1 MLKHKGFYPYSYY
14 SSFGKISRN
23 PTATYKNV
31 EQNFTGRGNKFS
43 KNQYNHAI
51 KVFAEMKCASLG
63 EYHDVYLATD
73 VLLLA
78 SVFEAFREVCYKTYG
93 LDCACYFTAS
103 NLSGVAFLKVCYADL
118 KLLTEREHLKMVQ
131 KRIRGGMSSIYARRF
146 FKANNKYLEDY
157 NPEEPSSYLLNIDAN
172 NLCGGIMKHCPLHI
186 KEFSIVEE
194 SLEYILQTDD
204 KSEWGYIL
212 EKDLS
217 IPEELQDY
225 FADYPLAPSREV
237 IGTDKLSNEQIQMLG
252 EMGVTSLPKV
262 PKLVQTLDPK
272 EGYVL
277 HYLTLKLYIELGLR
291 VTKLIKVLKFRQG
304 RWMEPFVDLNTQL
317 RMSARSKL
325 EENFYKLIVNSAFG
339 KTMESKLGRKK
350 LEIIRNERELLQKT
364 ALSTMKSFQIIDE
377 EVATVCFA
385 VTSILWDK
393 PMIIGASILDL

>member
-1 MLKHKGFYPYSYY
+1 M
-14 SSFGKISRN
+14 
-23 PTATYKNV
+23 
-31 EQNFTGRGNKFS
+31 
-43 KNQYNHAI
+43 
-51 KVFAEMKCASLG
+51 
-63 EYHDVYLATD
+63 
-73 VLLLA
+73 
-78 SVFEAFREVCYKTYG
+78 
-93 LDCACYFTAS
+93 
-103 NLSGVAFLKVCYADL
+103 
-118 KLLTEREHLKMVQ
+118 
-131 KRIRGGMSSIYARRF
+131 
-146 FKANNKYLEDY
+146 
-157 NPEEPSSYLLNIDAN
+157 
-172 NLCGGIMKHCPLHI
+172 
-186 KEFSIVEE
+186 
-194 SLEYILQTDD
+194 
-204 KSEWGYIL
+204 
-212 EKDLS
+212 DLS

-237 IGTDKLSNEQIQMLG
+237 IGTDKLINEQIQMLG

-291 VTKLIKVLKFRQG
+291 VTKLIKVLNFCQG

-317 RMSARSKL
+317 RMSARNKF

-393 PMIIGASILDL
+393 PMIIGARILDLSKRFMFALSPFDSKRFLLFDGIATLPFGHRSTEENVFFEAIAEESEWANSQLTNTPTYSSENSESWQSPEFRVPDWGFLQESYTEEELQEESAASSSRDPPPINNPFILTEASVRSSQKKRRKLDKVDQ

>member
-1 MLKHKGFYPYSYY
+1 MQTSSYLLKGSIWTWFKKGF
-14 SSFGKISRN
+14 
-23 PTATYKNV
+23 
-31 EQNFTGRGNKFS
+31 
-43 KNQYNHAI
+43 
-51 KVFAEMKCASLG
+51 G
-63 EYHDVYLATD
+63 EGCHDICTP
-73 VLLLA
+73 
-78 SVFEAFREVCYKTYG
+78 F
-93 LDCACYFTAS
+93 
-103 NLSGVAFLKVCYADL
+103 
-118 KLLTEREHLKMVQ
+118 
-131 KRIRGGMSSIYARRF
+131 F

-172 NLCGGIMKHCPLHI
+172 NLYGGIMKHCPLPI
-186 KEFSIVEE
+186 KGSSIVEE

-204 KSEWGYIL
+204 NSEWGYLL
-212 EKDLS
+212 EVDLS

-237 IGTDKLSNEQIQMLG
+237 IGTDTLSYDQIQMLG
-252 EMGVTSLPKV
+252 EMRVTSLPKV

-291 VTKLIKVLKFRQG
+291 VTKLILVLKFRQG

-317 RMSARSKL
+317 RMPARNKF

-350 LEIIRNERELLQKT
+350 LEVIRKERELLQKA

-385 VTSILWDK
+385 VTSSLWDK
-393 PMIIGASILDL
+393 PMIIERVIWICRKDSSFTFIIGKWKQNWTLNCYTVTQISFFIR